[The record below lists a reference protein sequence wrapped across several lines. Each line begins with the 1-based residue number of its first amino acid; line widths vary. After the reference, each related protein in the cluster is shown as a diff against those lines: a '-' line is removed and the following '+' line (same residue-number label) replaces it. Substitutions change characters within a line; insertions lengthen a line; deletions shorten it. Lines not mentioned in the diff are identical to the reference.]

1 MSKHEEKP
9 EVLIVGSIKDGKLAL
24 DPATLDEVAGGGAAE
39 GDTDKFVAVNA
50 PFDPVA
56 A

>member
-1 MSKHEEKP
+1 MSKHEEQKP
-9 EVLIVGSIKDGKLAL
+9 EVLIVGSIQDGKLAL
-24 DPATLDEVAGGGAAE
+24 DPATLDEVAGGTRP
-39 GDTDKFVAVNA
+39 GDGDNFVAVNA